1 MHEGWEGLSVTNRT
15 WPEDGDITNG
25 DGGSAGIVGDSGS
38 EI

>member
-1 MHEGWEGLSVTNRT
+1 MHEGWDGLSVTN
-15 WPEDGDITNG
+15 EDKPDGGDITNG